1 MFFCTKLPPK
11 VDDSPKVLVHVDCS
25 CLVHQQKAD
34 EGDKQLQWELNRWN
48 SGWSK
53 EFKVLM
59 NSKTC
64 CSIVLQVVSQQN
76 QVFLTI
82 EIFISLGLRA
92 RVLFIPTSYPGPLGQ
107 MGPSRKTY
115 SSQVHLDTG
124 VAVAQRATG
133 PLVILSPPAVCKLWR
148 LIGRT

>member
-1 MFFCTKLPPK
+1 
-11 VDDSPKVLVHVDCS
+11 
-25 CLVHQQKAD
+25 
-34 EGDKQLQWELNRWN
+34 
-48 SGWSK
+48 
-53 EFKVLM
+53 M

-133 PLVILSPPAVCKLWR
+133 PLVILSPPAVCKLLVVTGFVLDPTGLSWDPTGPVWNPTGPCS
-148 LIGRT
+148 IGQALQGGATYCWPFGHPLAAGCL